1 MYDVSALLPSTSSSQ
16 FQILNCYDFSY
27 KVYIYIYDMHQ
38 WVLRKQYLVAYC
50 PQITVCKPRRDC
62 GEGEGWLYIHRSTH
76 DTGPHGTGHLGKVAN
91 RNGSNY
97 GVEGEMLRAQ
107 TVPWKFALTR
117 T

>member
-1 MYDVSALLPSTSSSQ
+1 MMFQLYFHLPPAVSSKFLTAMISH
-16 FQILNCYDFSY
+16 IKC
-27 KVYIYIYDMHQ
+27 IYIYDMHQ